1 MYNAGK
7 LLTLQ
12 SYQNTIHIGLCRFTS
27 SGDPSAENVEKNSKS
42 TYSPYI
48 RTFQFFNEYSGVLI
62 VVGGVSLVLFAAG
75 ASDLWSKTELK
86 MAKITFEKEIFNLKT
101 KLEAEQAILRE
112 KFAAEQTVM
121 REKLAAADLVYEA
134 DKNTFQ
140 KNVEARVAEAELRA
154 SKQFLLYGYS
164 DQYAAY
170 QQKLNAQVKKSGLEK
185 KKSDPGETKQK
196 PDQGGEP

>member
-112 KFAAEQTVM
+112 K
-121 REKLAAADLVYEA
+121 LAAADLVYEA

-170 QQKLNAQVKKSGLEK
+170 QQKLNSQVKKSGLEK

>member
-62 VVGGVSLVLFAAG
+62 VVGGVRLVLFAVG

-101 KLEAEQAILRE
+101 KLEAEQAIL
-112 KFAAEQTVM
+112 

-170 QQKLNAQVKKSGLEK
+170 QQKLNSQVKKSGLEK